1 MVCIP
6 GSFEITKAVIR
17 LPSPYLIE
25 ECSLIKCLLWQV
37 SLRRDHHYRAS
48 TVDILSLSM
57 TLSACHTKC
66 YRVLCRFILVMVIN
80 ECNSVHMMWISE
92 KQSDVERIVIP
103 VKLDASRSISS
114 VNLQQ
119 KIVIQVSS
127 DKPASQDSKW
137 ILRSFKAIS
146 ISSVVCCNFKL
157 MYYPLL
163 QLFLRQE

>member
-1 MVCIP
+1 MVSIP
-6 GSFEITKAVIR
+6 GSFEITRAVIR

-25 ECSLIKCLLWQV
+25 ECSRIKFLLWLV
-37 SLRRDHHYRAS
+37 SLRKDHHYRTS
-48 TVDILSLSM
+48 TVGILSLSL
-57 TLSACHTKC
+57 TLSAGHTKC
-66 YRVLCRFILVMVIN
+66 YGVLYRLILVMVSD

-103 VKLDASRSISS
+103 VKLAASRSISS

-137 ILRSFKAIS
+137 ILCSFKVIS
-146 ISSVVCCNFKL
+146 ISSIVCCNFKF
-157 MYYPLL
+157 MYYPSL
-163 QLFLRQE
+163 QLFLLQV

>member
-25 ECSLIKCLLWQV
+25 ECSHIKYLLWQV
-37 SLRRDHHYRAS
+37 SLRMDHRYKAS
-48 TVDILSLSM
+48 TVGILSLSM
-57 TLSACHTKC
+57 TLSACHMK
-66 YRVLCRFILVMVIN
+66 YYGVLCRFILVMVIN

-127 DKPASQDSKW
+127 DKPASRDSKW
-137 ILRSFKAIS
+137 ILHSFKAIS
-146 ISSVVCCNFKL
+146 ISSFVCCNFKL
-157 MYYPLL
+157 MYCPLL
-163 QLFLRQE
+163 QLFLHQE